1 MNHFYVPALL
11 RNESRTK
18 SFPCCSQGYFQR
30 LNSKTGGADMDA
42 DVQTSEFMWTFDT
55 NGDEKISRKEFKT
68 ACEKCTNRS
77 DVTRQLDNALQL
89 LRTFDKDLKK
99 DHVLYSSLAHPIAEV
114 QPGLYPFEMGTRD
127 SFSKHVWDIY
137 LADDES
143 GKHSTKGIHVTANP
157 VRSNGLERQELRTSI
172 DQLKTFMRY
181 LVQLKVTYA

>member
-1 MNHFYVPALL
+1 
-11 RNESRTK
+11 
-18 SFPCCSQGYFQR
+18 
-30 LNSKTGGADMDA
+30 MDA

-143 GKHSTKGIHVTANP
+143 GKHSTKGIP
-157 VRSNGLERQELRTSI
+157 
-172 DQLKTFMRY
+172 
-181 LVQLKVTYA
+181 